1 MEKVSAFLKS
11 GVHNIKHYFEQSKK
25 LTVETQQL
33 KKDINEL
40 KKNFTENTKVMNK
53 SLELLDNVHELLNEV
68 NKINTTVIPLPK
80 SGEMNTS
87 TMNTK
92 TFADAAK
99 TTESKVLNPTEA
111 ETVPR
116 PK

>member
-1 MEKVSAFLKS
+1 
-11 GVHNIKHYFEQSKK
+11 
-25 LTVETQQL
+25 
-33 KKDINEL
+33 
-40 KKNFTENTKVMNK
+40 MNK